1 MLEEQR
7 HIVVG
12 MGGLGRE
19 VASYLL
25 NSGLSDVVFSA
36 EASFYEPFEWMGI
49 GSQPLGDCQ
58 EGVVVLAIGDGA
70 VRSRVAS
77 SLSTGLR
84 LGTFNFG
91 SDRRSNVTL
100 GEGSILCPGV
110 QVTVDVKL
118 GKGVFVNLNCT
129 IGHDSI
135 LDDFVTLNPGVHVS
149 GNCHLGEQCTI
160 GTGAV
165 IRDGVRICPNTTVG
179 MGAVVVKDIDEPG
192 VYVGNTAR
200 KIK

>member
-1 MLEEQR
+1 MVEVQQ

-25 NSGLSDVVFSA
+25 DSGYSDVMFSA
-36 EASFYEPFEWMGI
+36 EESFYEPFEWMGM
-49 GSQPLGDCQ
+49 GSQPIGDCQ
-58 EGVVVLAIGDGA
+58 EGVVLLAIGDGA
-70 VRSRVAS
+70 VRARIAS
-77 SLSTGLR
+77 SLSTGLT

-91 SDRRSNVTL
+91 SGRRQNLNL

-110 QVTVDVKL
+110 QVTVDVKV

-149 GNCHLGEQCTI
+149 GHCHLGEHCTI

-165 IRDGVRICPNTTVG
+165 IRDGVNICPNTMVG
-179 MGAVVVKDIDEPG
+179 MGAVVVKDIYEPG
-192 VYVGNTAR
+192 IYVGNPAR
-200 KIK
+200 RIK